1 METVMG
7 KPSNTEDSYGF
18 IVFFLLALN
27 VGLLDG
33 LLGVAGMVL
42 KLVTG
47 IIPENSL
54 RKTHIA

>member
-33 LLGVAGMVL
+33 LLGV
-42 KLVTG
+42 TG
-47 IIPENSL
+47 IIPETSL